1 MSTQQLQQMAR
12 RLWPSDKR
20 NQREWLRAV
29 AVVRQTSG
37 GWKSEQRVERLE
49 QRNG

>member
-29 AVVRQTSG
+29 QVVRNTSG
-37 GWKSEQRVERLE
+37 GWKLDNPVTRE